1 MPPIQ
6 PRVRFREVFARV
18 RKIQSTSAS
27 TTLIAGDFAQH
38 AIGGDSQHLTQE
50 QLASRLKKT
59 GAVHRILRIRR
70 IFST

>member
-1 MPPIQ
+1 M
-6 PRVRFREVFARV
+6 
-18 RKIQSTSAS
+18 
-27 TTLIAGDFAQH
+27 TLIDGDFTQH
-38 AIGGDSQHLTQE
+38 AIVGAFHSTLLQE